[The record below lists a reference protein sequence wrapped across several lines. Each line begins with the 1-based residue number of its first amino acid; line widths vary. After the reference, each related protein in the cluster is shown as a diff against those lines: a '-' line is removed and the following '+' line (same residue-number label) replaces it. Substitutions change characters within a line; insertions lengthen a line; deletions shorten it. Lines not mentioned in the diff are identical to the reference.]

1 MDTITTLYRVRRCSK
16 CPGDAEYL
24 CASCPCDLC
33 PYCKVNHVQDLGTI
47 DHRVVPF
54 HETYLPVQEICLKHP
69 DYLYRKICKFCD
81 RTDCFHCKEDEKISL
96 HTMRNTIEYQKERT
110 SIHIIRNEA
119 LLYRGVLIKSIKTD
133 VNICQNKFSFYHAD
147 MLTKAQR
154 LKDLVGRVLRNFD
167 FTHRCLNQKTKL
179 RRYLSSAEI
188 YEHKYEQSAI
198 RPVQYILYKK
208 KTCLPKIHLIHHTS
222 QLSMKESLEKRSVI
236 YLLTKLIV
244 TMKGKRRTGNE
255 HLLKLMS
262 GPELHQSVA
271 LPSSHGCFHMTS
283 VTTNWFWA
291 SYDDNNIILSN
302 TAGDKS
308 YHLLDT
314 PSDLLSGYGAHTVNS
329 SNELIYIDKEYNIK
343 KLSMDLRT
351 TTTFLTR
358 AQLKL
363 RPQCIYWS
371 LSTNELLVG
380 MCQRHTKY
388 INLSEESEKFPEDT
402 WTGVV
407 IRFNE
412 TGQLTQKILRGN
424 TGSELFKYPCKI
436 TENNNGDVV
445 VSDWSTAVVV
455 TDREGRHRF
464 SYTGHPPGS
473 KLQPRGI
480 CTDALSH
487 ILVCDDETETV
498 QLLDRDGQFLLHLL
512 IRPPGII
519 RPHNLNYDVATHRL
533 WVGSEDINKVLVY
546 KYITRQ
552 DAVID
557 QYQTTTVMESPN
569 GNPTQETETQ
579 QDGNECLLQ
588 LMSSTELQQSFTV
601 KDVKSCYH
609 ISYFESD
616 LLWVS
621 ESCNLV
627 LTNTTGKTEHQLT
640 DIPVDTFSGLHTV
653 NSEGELFFIDKDY
666 NIKKLSIDMNT
677 ITIFAKQ
684 TDDPEWTPRSVYW
697 SPSGGDLLVGL
708 GKANPET
715 GKVSRYNRTGQQTQ
729 PRQHNNSDLEIYKDP
744 KIITENTNGY
754 IVVSDFDA
762 VVVTERGGGHRFSY
776 TGHPPGSPL
785 KPRGICT
792 DAMSHILV
800 CENRS
805 RTVQM
810 LDENGQFLSYL
821 LPKSQEMGAPSS
833 LSYDTNTHRLWL
845 AAGSHKKYKVFVYKY
860 MTLKDPPS
868 DEEEHPQ
875 YPEGFPLSG

>member
-208 KTCLPKIHLIHHTS
+208 KTCLPNIHLIHHTS

-236 YLLTKLIV
+236 DLLTKLIV

-552 DAVID
+552 DAVI
-557 QYQTTTVMESPN
+557 
-569 GNPTQETETQ
+569 G
-579 QDGNECLLQ
+579 
-588 LMSSTELQQSFTV
+588 
-601 KDVKSCYH
+601 KS
-609 ISYFESD
+609 
-616 LLWVS
+616 
-621 ESCNLV
+621 
-627 LTNTTGKTEHQLT
+627 
-640 DIPVDTFSGLHTV
+640 
-653 NSEGELFFIDKDY
+653 
-666 NIKKLSIDMNT
+666 
-677 ITIFAKQ
+677 
-684 TDDPEWTPRSVYW
+684 
-697 SPSGGDLLVGL
+697 
-708 GKANPET
+708 
-715 GKVSRYNRTGQQTQ
+715 
-729 PRQHNNSDLEIYKDP
+729 
-744 KIITENTNGY
+744 
-754 IVVSDFDA
+754 VV
-762 VVVTERGGGHRFSY
+762 
-776 TGHPPGSPL
+776 
-785 KPRGICT
+785 
-792 DAMSHILV
+792 
-800 CENRS
+800 
-805 RTVQM
+805 
-810 LDENGQFLSYL
+810 
-821 LPKSQEMGAPSS
+821 
-833 LSYDTNTHRLWL
+833 NTHL
-845 AAGSHKKYKVFVYKY
+845 Y
-860 MTLKDPPS
+860 
-868 DEEEHPQ
+868 Q
-875 YPEGFPLSG
+875 N

>member
-1 MDTITTLYRVRRCSK
+1 MDTSITHYRVRRCSV
-16 CPGDAEYL
+16 CSNDAEYL

-33 PYCKVNHVQDLGTI
+33 PHCKVSHVQDLGTM
-47 DHRVVPF
+47 DHRVVSF

-69 DYLYRKICKFCD
+69 DYLYIKICKFCD
-81 RTDCFHCKEDEKISL
+81 RTDCFHCKEDEKIYL
-96 HTMRNTIEYQKERT
+96 HIMRNTTEYQKERT
-110 SIHIIRNEA
+110 C
-119 LLYRGVLIKSIKTD
+119 VLIKSIKTD
-133 VNICQNKFSFYHAD
+133 VKTCQNKLSYYHAD
-147 MLTKAQR
+147 MSTKAQR
-154 LKDLVGRVLRNFD
+154 LKDLIGRVLSNFY
-167 FTHRCLNQKTKL
+167 FKHRCLNQKKQMKI
-179 RRYLSSAEI
+179 YLSIAEI
-188 YEHKYEQSAI
+188 YEDTYEQSAV
-198 RPVQYILYKK
+198 RLVQTLLYKK
-208 KTCLPKIHLIHHTS
+208 TACLPKIHLTLHTS
-222 QLSMKESLEKRSVI
+222 QLSMKESLDKRSVMDT
-236 YLLTKLIV
+236 LTKIQV
-244 TMKGKRRTGNE
+244 TEKGKRCIGKQNM
-255 HLLKLMS
+255 LKLMP

-271 LPSSHGCFHMTS
+271 LPSPRGCFHMTS
-283 VTTNWFWA
+283 VTTNLFWA

-302 TAGDKS
+302 TAGDKL

-314 PSDLLSGYGAHTVNS
+314 PSDLSGYGAHTVNS
-329 SNELIYIDKEYNIK
+329 SHELIYIDKEYNIK

-380 MCQRHTKY
+380 MCQRYRKY
-388 INLSEESEKFPEDT
+388 IKLSEESEKFPEDT

-412 TGQLTQKILRGN
+412 TGQLTQKIFRGN

-552 DAVID
+552 EAVIE

-588 LMSSTELQQSFTV
+588 LMSSPELQQSFTV

-666 NIKKLSIDMNT
+666 NIKKLSNDMNT

-697 SPSGGDLLVGL
+697 SSSGGDLLVGL

-744 KIITENTNGY
+744 KIITENTNGD

-805 RTVQM
+805 HTVHM

-821 LPKSQEMGAPSS
+821 LPKSQEVGAPSS

-860 MTLKDPPS
+860 MTLKDPPN

-875 YPEGFPLSG
+875 FPEGFPLSG

>member
-236 YLLTKLIV
+236 DLLTKLIV

-729 PRQHNNSDLEIYKDP
+729 PRQHNNSDPEIYKDP
-744 KIITENTNGY
+744 KIITENTNGN